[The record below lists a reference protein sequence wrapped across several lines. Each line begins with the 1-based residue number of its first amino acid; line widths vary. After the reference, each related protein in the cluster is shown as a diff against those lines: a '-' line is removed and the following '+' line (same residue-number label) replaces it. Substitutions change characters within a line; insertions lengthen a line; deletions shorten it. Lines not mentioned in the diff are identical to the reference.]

1 MALGAPVIQVWAS
14 KRDHAGADAA
24 YCATVVADA
33 LRIADLAAAAGIAIG
48 FDYHGGTL
56 TATDAETQCDHPAL
70 GTFWQPHV
78 GANAATAEAGL
89 NAVLPRLRNLHVF
102 NWAGRERFPL
112 AARAHDWQ
120 RWLRLAASTGRDH
133 VCTLEFVRDDHI
145 DQLGADAAVLVQLI
159 AEC

>member
-33 LRIADLAAAAGIAIG
+33 LRIADIATAPGIAIG

-78 GANAATAEAGL
+78 GADTATARPG
-89 NAVLPRLRNLHVF
+89 
-102 NWAGRERFPL
+102 
-112 AARAHDWQ
+112 
-120 RWLRLAASTGRDH
+120 
-133 VCTLEFVRDDHI
+133 
-145 DQLGADAAVLVQLI
+145 
-159 AEC
+159 